1 MTTILSLPESA
12 RAWRTAAFPRILKS
26 ELERLGLEELPLQQ
40 GLSASSVALDDEL
53 RVVVLSTTE
62 DDGMIRV
69 HAGLF
74 YTGVV
79 AGCNCADDPTP
90 LDRENE
96 YCEIDVLIHR
106 DTGETRIQLHSN

>member
-53 RVVVLSTTE
+53 QVVVLSTTE
-62 DDGMIRV
+62 DDDMIRV

-74 YTGVV
+74 YTGVI
-79 AGCNCADDPTP
+79 AGCNCADDPAP
-90 LDRENE
+90 MDRENE
-96 YCEIDVLIHR
+96 YCEIQVRIDR
-106 DTGETRIQLHSN
+106 RTGAARIALAGR

>member
-12 RAWRTAAFPRILKS
+12 RAWRTAAFPQILKS

-53 RVVVLSTTE
+53 QVVVLSTME
-62 DDGMIRV
+62 DDGMIRG

-90 LDRENE
+90 MDRENE
-96 YCEIDVLIHR
+96 YCEIEICIER
-106 DTGETRIQLHSN
+106 ATAQATITICAE